1 MSRAVP
7 VNERKKNV
15 KISIR
20 SQVSYRT
27 SERDRTGGDTYG
39 PLFLVLGGHMV
50 VEVGNRA
57 ESKDA
62 VLEDELHGGVQ
73 ERALW
78 WR

>member
-1 MSRAVP
+1 
-7 VNERKKNV
+7 
-15 KISIR
+15 
-20 SQVSYRT
+20 
-27 SERDRTGGDTYG
+27 
-39 PLFLVLGGHMV
+39 MV